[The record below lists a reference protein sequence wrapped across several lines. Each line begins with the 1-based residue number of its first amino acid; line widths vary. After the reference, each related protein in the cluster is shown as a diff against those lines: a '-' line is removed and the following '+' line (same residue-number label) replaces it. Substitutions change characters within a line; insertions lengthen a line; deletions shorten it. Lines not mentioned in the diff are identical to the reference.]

1 MKKQNNGFTLV
12 ELMVVIT
19 IIILMAGT
27 SIAAYFRF
35 SQRQAALNDGRNFS
49 TMMRKIQAMA
59 RNLVYPEGCSELTG
73 YTIEAAGGAS
83 CESCQIVSAYANC
96 KEGNIYVTTDEKVL
110 TKAFFTS
117 DLKINFKAG
126 SGSIEP
132 YGTFVLSNN
141 VDTSNQIVVVT
152 DGNGVINVEEKTIKP

>member
-1 MKKQNNGFTLV
+1 MRKRFDGFTLV

-27 SIAAYFRF
+27 AIAAYFRF

-49 TMMRKIQAMA
+49 TMMRKVQALA
-59 RNLVYPEGCSELTG
+59 KNLVYPSGCTELSG
-73 YTIEAAGGAS
+73 YTLEADGDVN

-96 KEGNIYVTTDEKVL
+96 LEGKIYVTTDEKVL
-110 TKAFFTS
+110 SKAFFTNDIS
-117 DLKINFKAG
+117 INFKAG
-126 SGSIEP
+126 TGSIDP

-152 DGNGVINVEEKTIKP
+152 DENGVINVEEQVINP